1 MAGPRPNAAAR
12 LSVFGGR
19 HRIARM
25 THKRPFLFLLTIP
38 VVAIL
43 ALATFIFGGQ
53 ALSDSGR
60 DDEIRQ
66 ALAAELGA
74 SGEIDLKNLQ
84 EVQYGYGVCGLYRT
98 DDSENG
104 YASFFYDTNADRLT
118 LDITSRRYQSHCSL
132 SAVC

>member
-1 MAGPRPNAAAR
+1 
-12 LSVFGGR
+12 
-19 HRIARM
+19 M
-25 THKRPFLFLLTIP
+25 THKRPFIFLLAIP

-43 ALATFIFGGQ
+43 ALAGFIFGGQ

-66 ALAAELGA
+66 ALASSLGT
-74 SGEIDLKNLQ
+74 SGEIELKHLQ

-98 DDSENG
+98 EDAEDG
-104 YASFFYDTNADRLT
+104 FASFFYDTASHRLT
-118 LDITSRRYQSHCSL
+118 LDITSRRYQSNCNL